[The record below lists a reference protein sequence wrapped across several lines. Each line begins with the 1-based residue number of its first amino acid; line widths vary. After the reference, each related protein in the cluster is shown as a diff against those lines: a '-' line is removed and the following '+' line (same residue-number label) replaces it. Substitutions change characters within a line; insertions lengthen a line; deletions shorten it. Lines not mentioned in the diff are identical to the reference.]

1 MGEPLLLRRLKQLL
15 EENNMDV
22 VLAKGW
28 IVERDSK
35 SRNHLLFDRLQRNS
49 FETPEEALEYL
60 KVYYRKQEDRKRK
73 KAEASLSSIPKKT
86 RQEKWNELVE
96 IAEPEYRTLMND
108 YWENGYFIVKDVF
121 DRCLI
126 QELLDGV
133 DLSILERE
141 QNHRL
146 KRRAQI
152 VRQVWHG
159 ARTMIQMHRDAGGG
173 ACAVRA
179 KGRFDYQLPPSV
191 TPRINKILE
200 DKGLLKVLKY
210 ICPKA
215 TLRTEN
221 VMLSEPGSERQVI
234 HIDSAWE
241 GFSFVDPLP
250 HYITLLIPLT
260 VQDEET
266 GGTRVWPK
274 SHRDYHRGIRPSEG
288 YVDMVEPLL
297 NVGDALVFD
306 GLLSHCG
313 LENKSKDRDRY
324 FFYLAVSTRHDPNT
338 DSTG

>member
-1 MGEPLLLRRLKQLL
+1 MGEPLLLRKLKQLL
-15 EENNMDV
+15 EENKMD
-22 VLAKGW
+22 LGLMKGW
-28 IVERDSK
+28 VAERDPK
-35 SRNHLLFDRLQRNS
+35 SRNHHLYDRLQRNS
-49 FETPEEALEYL
+49 FETAEEALEYL
-60 KVYYRKQEDRKRK
+60 KIYLRKAEERKRK
-73 KAEASLSSIPKKT
+73 KAEAALSLTPKKT

-96 IAEPEYRTLMND
+96 QAEMEAQTLMQD

-121 DRCLI
+121 NLSLI
-126 QELLDGV
+126 QELLEGI
-133 DLSILERE
+133 DLSILESE

-159 ARTMIQMHRDAGGG
+159 ARAMIQIHREAGGG

-179 KGRFDYQLPPSV
+179 KGRYDYQLPSSI
-191 TPRINKILE
+191 TPKVDKMLE
-200 DKGLLKVLKY
+200 EKGLLKVLKS

-215 TLRTEN
+215 TVRTEN
-221 VMLSEPGSERQVI
+221 VMLSAPGSERQVI
-234 HIDSAWE
+234 HVDSAWE
-241 GFSFVDPLP
+241 AVSFVDPLP
-250 HYITLLIPLT
+250 HYITVLVPLT

-266 GGTRVWPK
+266 GGTRIWPK
-274 SHRDYHRGIRPSEG
+274 SHRNYHNGISPTEG

-324 FFYLAVSTRHDPNT
+324 FFYLAFSSRHDPNT